1 MISKTNRKKEY
12 MLIGLATIILFFF
25 IMKNFYAYN
34 QYLIREQQREFLRL
48 AKVVTYGLEER
59 LVSEKDGLDQFFH
72 PALLSEP
79 QLGITQEK
87 ELQAL
92 EDHMQQYV
100 ALDPARRHEMLL
112 ADQSGRIIKR
122 VRSDK
127 EEIFFEGTS
136 YPHPEELGEETV
148 LGKAC
153 LIDEHEYVVP
163 IIKPLHMG
171 QEYYLILLMDM
182 DEIRS
187 YLNRVVEDE
196 EENGYVALKNQEGY
210 ILSHKNQEQIGLHM
224 VRGRKEKY
232 PDLDLSYLDELEAM
246 QLSGKEDTYVYDSY
260 WFGEQGVKK
269 GKKVATFTPMHLD
282 HEFWVVT
289 INLDYQTYMVPLQR
303 FMQKGIGLSA
313 CALLLFGVLLFRLNR
328 SGEERKKI
336 IRENR
341 YLQKLNEAMGELARE
356 REQRNMSILIWSGRS
371 LGGWS
376 P

>member
-1 MISKTNRKKEY
+1 M
-12 MLIGLATIILFFF
+12 
-25 IMKNFYAYN
+25 
-34 QYLIREQQREFLRL
+34 
-48 AKVVTYGLEER
+48 
-59 LVSEKDGLDQFFH
+59 
-72 PALLSEP
+72 
-79 QLGITQEK
+79 
-87 ELQAL
+87 QAL

-163 IIKPLHMG
+163 IIKPLHM
-171 QEYYLILLMDM
+171 
-182 DEIRS
+182 
-187 YLNRVVEDE
+187 
-196 EENGYVALKNQEGY
+196 
-210 ILSHKNQEQIGLHM
+210 
-224 VRGRKEKY
+224 
-232 PDLDLSYLDELEAM
+232 
-246 QLSGKEDTYVYDSY
+246 
-260 WFGEQGVKK
+260 
-269 GKKVATFTPMHLD
+269 
-282 HEFWVVT
+282 
-289 INLDYQTYMVPLQR
+289 VPLQR

-313 CALLLFGVLLFRLNR
+313 CALLLFGVLLFHLNR

-341 YLQKLNEAMGELARE
+341 YLQELNEAMGELARE

-371 LGGWS
+371 LCGWS